1 MMEEDM
7 SLEDLTDILQSKSD
21 WKSENKDTEQVFTEG
36 TNFVLTEELVNKF
49 GELLESVIG
58 FTDELTIA
66 QLTHIGLPATDKNRA
81 RMFNTICGFMWCA
94 AVHRH
99 IYNQNNPNSTLN
111 SDDDLTYGWSLGGV
125 IVDTV
130 MEERGYGLDDDGEI
144 KKVKKH

>member
-1 MMEEDM
+1 M

-21 WKSENKDTEQVFTEG
+21 WKSESKDKEEVFTEG

-49 GELLESVIG
+49 GDLLESVIG
-58 FTDELTIA
+58 FTDELTTA
-66 QLTHIGLPATDKNRA
+66 QLTHIGLPATDNNRA

-99 IYNQNNPNSTLN
+99 VYNQNTPNGARN
-111 SDDDLTYGWSLGGV
+111 SDDDLIYGWSLGGV